1 MGEPIHLTMGVQVEI
16 IGKPRVTDGGLNL
29 ELKAGK
35 RFCIEPNTV
44 ENAGQ
49 GWTQAQVVYLDS
61 SKNDA
66 QEKDMESMTRAMQMA
81 KEFTDPNVSLN
92 ENKSLKDMDWTSKRK
107 GLERTPGQI
116 DQLLKDLGRI
126 PSWEEPPECVLWIS
140 ALINTIPAMG
150 VALEIRPKLLMA
162 KSAEE
167 RTQVALNGIWNSI
180 QYMQG
185 PRIIKSKCKL
195 IVLIGS
201 GTQFNTRRD
210 HGF

>member
-44 ENAGQ
+44 EKAGQ

-92 ENKSLKDMDWTSKRK
+92 ENKSLKDTWI
-107 GLERTPGQI
+107 GLAREKERTPGQI

-126 PSWEEPPECVLWIS
+126 PSWEEPPNVCYGLVPS
-140 ALINTIPAMG
+140 
-150 VALEIRPKLLMA
+150 
-162 KSAEE
+162 
-167 RTQVALNGIWNSI
+167 
-180 QYMQG
+180 
-185 PRIIKSKCKL
+185 
-195 IVLIGS
+195 
-201 GTQFNTRRD
+201 
-210 HGF
+210 